1 MDPLT
6 MLSVGS
12 TAIGALGGL
21 FGKKKKAAEPTLT
34 NTLTPD
40 QQAVSSKL
48 SQILTQG
55 GAKYGAPRIAGM
67 NDNEAYGQNFMRSAL
82 ETARPG
88 IERQLSGEFPE
99 EYFNQA
105 IADPTR
111 RQFNDRVAPVI
122 KENSEL
128 TGNRFADRSAIELG
142 QARGDV
148 ESSILA
154 ERGKFGLETYR
165 DPLNATAALTD
176 ALNNAEQL
184 FAVPRTIE
192 QAKLDSDFQEF
203 LRTNPDSGGLID
215 AMLNFTNQGQN
226 VATAPASEE
235 ESIFPSLFQAGT
247 SLLGNQAM
255 TNALQGFSGS
265 TTSNATA
272 NTRSTTDRILQRVQR
287 PYYTP
292 LVGQSGV

>member
-1 MDPLT
+1 MSWIGVGT
-6 MLSVGS
+6 VGS
-12 TAIGALGGL
+12 LALGGAGL
-21 FGKKKKAAEPTLT
+21 AMGNKKSKQGAPTLT
-34 NTLTPD
+34 NTLTPE
-40 QQAVSSKL
+40 QQAVSSQL
-48 SQILTQG
+48 SKILTQG
-55 GAKYGAPRIAGM
+55 GAKYNGARVVGLTG
-67 NDNEAYGQNFMRSAL
+67 NEAYGQNFMRSAL

-88 IERQLSGEFPE
+88 IERQLSGQFPE

-111 RQFNDRVAPVI
+111 RQFNDRVAPI
-122 KENSEL
+122 IRENSEL

-165 DPLNATAALTD
+165 DPLNAVSGLTGALQG
-176 ALNNAEQL
+176 AEQL

-192 QAKLDSDFQEF
+192 QAQLDADFQEF

-226 VATAPASEE
+226 FVQGGDPGQEGMG
-235 ESIFPSLFQAGT
+235 PSLLSAGT
-247 SLLGNQAM
+247 SMFGNM
-255 TNALQGFSGS
+255 TMANALGGNTTTQNAVTNTKS
-265 TTSNATA
+265 TL
-272 NTRSTTDRILQRVQR
+272 DRVLQRVQR
-287 PYYTP
+287 PYYTTAI
-292 LVGQSGV
+292 GTQGGF